1 MDLLCMTTFTFEIE
15 PNKWND
21 GKIVSLKVGK
31 DYWIDEDYY
40 EFFTVDSRIE
50 NVMTGML
57 SGELETYDSI
67 SSKIEKIKDSVK
79 EHVKNGD
86 TEFTLTL

>member
-1 MDLLCMTTFTFEIE
+1 MTELTFEIE
-15 PNKWND
+15 PNKWFD

-40 EFFTVDSRIE
+40 EFFTADSRVE
-50 NVMTGML
+50 NVMIGML

-86 TEFTLTL
+86 TEFILTL

>member
-1 MDLLCMTTFTFEIE
+1 MTTFTFEIE

>member
-1 MDLLCMTTFTFEIE
+1 MTIFTFEIE

-31 DYWIDEDYY
+31 DYWIDEDFN
-40 EFFTVDSRIE
+40 EFLSENSQIE
-50 NVMTGML
+50 NVIIGIL

-79 EHVKNGD
+79 K
-86 TEFTLTL
+86 TR